1 MELKQTALVLIG
13 YQNDYFAPDGILHAF
28 IEESS
33 SVTGTLANTV
43 DLIEHLKDTPVLIVS
58 TPIAFTADYN
68 ELVEPVGILQTIKE
82 KGAFQAGSKGSE
94 TIHEIHQFGDR
105 IIEVPGKRGLNAFSN
120 TQLDE
125 IFKEHG
131 ITDVIM
137 AGVVV
142 SICIDSTSRAAVENG
157 YKVSVLSDC
166 SSGRTV
172 FEHEFYCSNIFPIY
186 AEVID
191 HHQLLKA
198 LKIRVVR
205 K

>member
-1 MELKQTALVLIG
+1 MKPEQTALVLIG
-13 YQNDYFAPDGILHAF
+13 YQNDYFAPDGILHGV

-33 SVTGTLANTV
+33 SVTGTLANT
-43 DLIEHLKDTPVLIVS
+43 IELLEHIKDTPILIVS

-68 ELVEPVGILQTIKE
+68 ELVDPVGILQTIKE

-94 TIHEIHQFGDR
+94 TTPEIRQFGDR

-125 IFKEHG
+125 IFKERG

-142 SICIDSTSRAAVENG
+142 SICIDSTSRAAIENG

-166 SSGRTV
+166 TSGRTV
-172 FEHEFYCSNIFPIY
+172 FEHEFYCGNIFPLY
-186 AEVID
+186 ANVIE
-191 HHQLLKA
+191 HRQLLKA
-198 LKIRVVR
+198 LNIN
-205 K
+205 